1 MFIVLYSWRIDPS
14 LEEQFT
20 VGWSAVTRHYLEHHG
35 SLGSRL
41 HQGGDGRFY
50 AYAKW
55 PDEASRDAAA
65 NDDIPADARSQM
77 NAAILETFPE
87 VRLEVIADYLKK

>member
-1 MFIVLYSWRIDPS
+1 MFVVLYSWRIDPS

-20 VGWSAVTRHYLEHHG
+20 ESWSAVTRHYLEHHG

-41 HQGGDGRFY
+41 HRGGDGRYY

-55 PDEASRDAAA
+55 PDESSRDAAA
-65 NDDIPADARSQM
+65 NDGIPADLRSQM
-77 NAAILETFPE
+77 NAAILEAFPE
-87 VRLEVIADYLKK
+87 ITLEVVADYLKI